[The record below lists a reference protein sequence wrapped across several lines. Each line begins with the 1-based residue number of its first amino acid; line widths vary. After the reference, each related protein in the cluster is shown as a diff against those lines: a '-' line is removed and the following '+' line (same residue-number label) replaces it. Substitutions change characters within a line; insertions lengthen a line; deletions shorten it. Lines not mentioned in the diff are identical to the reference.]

1 MIVYKTSVR
10 LCRRNSLKR
19 CQSEY
24 STDLHTE
31 ITAAGRGKPACEIP
45 LIKQTILS
53 HLCEFHVF
61 TADLIGCTLVVS
73 SVRQMPNRPSG
84 ELTLQLTES
93 FSAITS
99 PAAQLSWQNIL
110 ATSSKERIALA
121 NLVSVVSWK
130 LNKSALSEAEIYFLK
145 SGSLYEYVSGCMAY
159 FGLFSVK
166 PRKTRTYST
175 V

>member
-1 MIVYKTSVR
+1 MWVQIIVYKTCVR
-10 LCRRNSLKR
+10 LW

-24 STDLHTE
+24 SWFTNWDY
-31 ITAAGRGKPACEIP
+31 ICRQRKKKAACEIP
-45 LIKQTILS
+45 HIKQTILG
-53 HLCEFHVF
+53 HLCEFHIF

-73 SVRQMPNRPSG
+73 SIRQMPNRPSG

-99 PAAQLSWQNIL
+99 PAAQLSWQNIF
-110 ATSSKERIALA
+110 ATGSKGRIALA

-130 LNKSALSEAEIYFLK
+130 LNKSALSEAEFHFLK
-145 SGSLYEYVSGCMAY
+145 SESPIWLCLLAY
-159 FGLFSVK
+159 FGLFSVM
-166 PRKTRTYST
+166 PRKARTYIA